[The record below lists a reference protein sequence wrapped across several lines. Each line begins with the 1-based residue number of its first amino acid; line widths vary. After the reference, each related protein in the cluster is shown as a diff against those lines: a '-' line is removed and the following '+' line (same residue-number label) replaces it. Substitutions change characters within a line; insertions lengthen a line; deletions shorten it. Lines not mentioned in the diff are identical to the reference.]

1 MSRVILF
8 ILTAAACSREDSTR
22 EAAEFR
28 QARDSLLS
36 AEVVKSLQPPASV
49 GRLIYERPA
58 DLSYD
63 SLLVKR
69 PELARVSD
77 RPKRPD

>member
-1 MSRVILF
+1 MVLA
-8 ILTAAACSREDSTR
+8 LAACSAREER
-22 EAAEFR
+22 ARQAAELR

-36 AEVVKSLQPPASV
+36 AEVVKSLQPPAPT
-49 GRLIYERPA
+49 GRLIYDRPA

-69 PELARVSD
+69 PDLARVSD
-77 RPKRPD
+77 RRTP